1 MRIVNGHPTTFTMA
15 GVADLKF
22 FIKSITPTGPQG
34 GGPIDITS
42 METVKHRQ
50 LIPKHLR
57 TYTPITMVVEY
68 EDDIFDPAVQED
80 WLQVAALMTF
90 TLPTGATV
98 AYWGFID
105 SFMPGAHS
113 EQEDAPRG
121 TVTVFVSNTDE
132 TYSEVDPVYTPAP

>member
-15 GVADLKF
+15 SVPDLKF

-68 EDDIFDPAVQED
+68 EDDIFDPAEQDD
-80 WLQVAALMTF
+80 WLQVADLCTF

-98 AYWGFID
+98 QYWGFID
-105 SFMPGAHS
+105 SFMPGSHA

-121 TVTVFVSNTDE
+121 TVTFFVSNTNAAYAE
-132 TYSEVDPVYTPAP
+132 TDPVYTAGP